1 MLKAIFSCLSLA
13 SPNLSRDCLH
23 TFDNQNYLATW
34 LPVRHFI
41 IVSINAQQQATDEMK
56 LQPMKLPTANKV
68 KSKCLHHPQ
77 AQVIGTCALGGK
89 VQALPMLH
97 HPQAQVIGTCA
108 LGEKVQ
114 GHLNNKTPRNVTETC
129 SQYTFESTQESI
141 GPLCEAKSSEMTPQT

>member
-13 SPNLSRDCLH
+13 PPNLSPDCLH
-23 TFDNQNYLATW
+23 MFDNQNYLATW

-77 AQVIGTCALGGK
+77 AQVIGTCALG
-89 VQALPMLH
+89 
-97 HPQAQVIGTCA
+97 
-108 LGEKVQ
+108 EKVQ